1 MSKQLFC
8 SFHLGRLLMG
18 VHVLEVQEVIRFQPM
33 QRVPHAPPIV
43 RGLINLRGQIV
54 TVLDLRMRLGLPPC
68 TSGDAPMNIVL
79 KGDGATVSLLVDR
92 VGDILELD
100 DAQSE
105 PPPETL
111 RGKAKE
117 LVQSV
122 YKLDS
127 SLMLVLDI
135 PKAIDIHIQALPAI
149 SNL

>member
-1 MSKQLFC
+1 
-8 SFHLGRLLMG
+8 
-18 VHVLEVQEVIRFQPM
+18 
-33 QRVPHAPPIV
+33 
-43 RGLINLRGQIV
+43 
-54 TVLDLRMRLGLPPC
+54 
-68 TSGDAPMNIVL
+68 MNIVL

-135 PKAIDIHIQALPAI
+135 QKAIDIHIQALPAI